1 MNWELDLPK
10 RFSEMDQGYR
20 NGRNP
25 YEGFVRSYGID
36 SANVEELCDVDPD
49 FNAAVSASQQRMSV
63 GKNNIMNLYMILKF
77 FFSNI
82 SNGNILEFGSSRG
95 GAAIF
100 LAHVTK
106 NFFPNINVIGFDTF
120 GGGDLQSI
128 ELDELR
134 AHAASEK
141 LDNLRFA
148 EGRFEELAKK
158 ELKDIGLV
166 SLVHI
171 NCDNA
176 TSIAFCYE
184 TVKEHLVDGAY
195 IVFDGA
201 LASNCL
207 GAFEA
212 IEEHLIKQ
220 DNLNAEQNFPHLVF
234 RYPANFAG

>member
-1 MNWELDLPK
+1 MNWELSLPK

-49 FNAAVSASQQRMSV
+49 FNAAVSATQERMSV

-82 SNGNILEFGSSRG
+82 SNGNIVEFGSSRG

-100 LAHVTK
+100 LAHVAK
-106 NFFPNINVIGFDTF
+106 NFFPNINVIGFETF
-120 GGGDLQSI
+120 DDKLQVI

-134 AHAASEK
+134 TRAASEK
-141 LDNLRFA
+141 LDNLHFV
-148 EGRFEELAKK
+148 EGRFEETAKK
-158 ELKDIGLV
+158 ELEKIGPV

-171 NCDNA
+171 NCENNI
-176 TSIAFCYE
+176 SLEFCYE

-220 DNLNAEQNFPHLVF
+220 DSLNAEQNFPHLVF

>member
-1 MNWELDLPK
+1 
-10 RFSEMDQGYR
+10 MDQGYR
-20 NGRNP
+20 KGRNP

-36 SANVEELCDVDPD
+36 SANVEELCDVDAD
-49 FNAAVSASQQRMSV
+49 FNAAISAYREEMNV
-63 GKNNIMNLYMILKF
+63 GKNNVMNLYMILKF

-82 SNGNILEFGSSRG
+82 SNGNIVEFGSSRS

-100 LAHVTK
+100 LAHVAK
-106 NFFPNINVIGFDTF
+106 NFFPNINVIGFDLL
-120 GGGDLQSI
+120 DDN
-128 ELDELR
+128 LDELR
-134 AHAASEK
+134 AHVASEK
-141 LDNLRFA
+141 LDNLRFV
-148 EGRFEELAKK
+148 EGRFEETAKK
-158 ELKDIGLV
+158 ELEKIGRV

-171 NCDNA
+171 NCENN
-176 TSIAFCYE
+176 TSLAFCYE

-195 IVFDGA
+195 IIFDGA